1 MTTGS
6 VGAVVLAAGSGSRVG
21 GPKLR
26 MMLDGRSFL
35 AHAVTVLASGGV
47 EPVCCVVSAED
58 AAWAR
63 QQVAGAPVC
72 VNTDPA
78 RGMFSSL
85 VAGLAVLQGNTGAF
99 VAPVDHPYVH
109 VSTIKALLTEFR
121 GFSDHVIK
129 PVYHGRAGHPVVL
142 PEHLFP
148 IIQRAPGATTLR
160 EVLGQTGVQVRYVD
174 VDDGGVLVNVNTPA
188 DLR

>member
-1 MTTGS
+1 
-6 VGAVVLAAGSGSRVG
+6 
-21 GPKLR
+21 
-26 MMLDGRSFL
+26 
-35 AHAVTVLASGGV
+35 
-47 EPVCCVVSAED
+47 
-58 AAWAR
+58 
-63 QQVAGAPVC
+63 
-72 VNTDPA
+72 
-78 RGMFSSL
+78 
-85 VAGLAVLQGNTGAF
+85 
-99 VAPVDHPYVH
+99 

-148 IIQRAPGATTLR
+148 IIQRAPGGTTLR